1 MQFHPDKNV
10 FNLTAGQNNTV
21 EFRVFGAPEPSL
33 NLFKQH
39 EDSVYREIIDS
50 KFTLNLNAFSINS
63 IQLEDTG
70 SYRIWGNNTYGHS
83 SLDFQINV
91 RGLSNKYTITR
102 YTDMYD

>member
-1 MQFHPDKNV
+1 MQFHPDRNV

-21 EFRVFGAPEPSL
+21 EFRVFGAPEPFL

-39 EDSVYREIIDS
+39 EDDVYREITDN
-50 KFTLNLNAFSINS
+50 KFTLNLTAFSINS
-63 IQLEDTG
+63 IQLEDAG

-91 RGLSNKYTITR
+91 KGLSNKYTNTR